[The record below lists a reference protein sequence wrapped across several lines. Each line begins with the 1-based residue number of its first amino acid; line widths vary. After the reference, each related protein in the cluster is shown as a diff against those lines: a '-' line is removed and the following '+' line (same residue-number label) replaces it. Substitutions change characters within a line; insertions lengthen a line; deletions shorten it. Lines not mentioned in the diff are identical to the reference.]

1 MRADVACSMT
11 SAPVPRPFPLPCPC
25 RSHSWNPPSCP
36 SQGHFFALLRP
47 GQVSH
52 APAPFLVALP
62 VVQNCHLCLLVIS
75 LSSQNVSCTRGGGGA
90 SFVCLVTDVSPA
102 PRTQQAPSSTS
113 ANVLIHWMKEQM
125 NVHRTKK
132 YLYGATAGLL

>member
-1 MRADVACSMT
+1 MFHDLSPCA
-11 SAPVPRPFPLPCPC
+11 SALSTALSLPLPLLEPSFLSLPGPLLCIAQARSGVTCPC
-25 RSHSWNPPSCP
+25 SFPCSTLS
-36 SQGHFFALLRP
+36 
-47 GQVSH
+47 
-52 APAPFLVALP
+52 

-90 SFVCLVTDVSPA
+90 RFVCLVTDVSPA
-102 PRTQQAPSSTS
+102 PRTHQAPSSTS

-132 YLYGATAGLL
+132 YLYGATVGLL